1 MWDFLLSFTSLS
13 TLGAAFVKWVI
24 HQTEKPRISGSHR
37 SGSGLHRLSLRM
49 GWCAILFLRLH
60 GAWPLRFQASTGQFQ
75 HHVCHSHQD
84 EHRDWEEEWLEVSR
98 CLYIIHSLRAGNDN
112 RSLGSCRDHLFC
124 WIVKVL
130 VWDRKVSKL
139 AVVPWAS
146 WSRAWSHTEKKLNR
160 QIWKEVCSRVC
171 SSPLGWW
178 LVGQAWRALRSPH
191 LRLLQPQ
198 VQAKQWAPK
207 RSQPCASVKRFDCFP
222 HKLLLVHRSWKYFFK
237 VSHRFGT
244 LWLLVVVDLERVLI
258 HGLDA
263 QR

>member
-1 MWDFLLSFTSLS
+1 MTIDHWDRVVNPW
-13 TLGAAFVKWVI
+13 TLYCGPPL
-24 HQTEKPRISGSHR
+24 KPEASND
-37 SGSGLHRLSLRM
+37 
-49 GWCAILFLRLH
+49 
-60 GAWPLRFQASTGQFQ
+60 FQF
-75 HHVCHSHQD
+75 
-84 EHRDWEEEWLEVSR
+84 
-98 CLYIIHSLRAGNDN
+98 
-112 RSLGSCRDHLFC
+112 HLFC

-146 WSRAWSHTEKKLNR
+146 WTRTWSHPEKELNK

-222 HKLLLVHRSWKYFFK
+222 HKLLFSPPF
-237 VSHRFGT
+237 
-244 LWLLVVVDLERVLI
+244 LEVLFQSI
-258 HGLDA
+258 P
-263 QR
+263 